1 MYSTWQVFG
10 QALLVN
16 SPLLSYIDVRHAN
29 FLPPRLTVGEARD
42 LGPRYTCSD
51 ELAPIRDES
60 VERVSRRRREL
71 AHQQVEQEAPP
82 QAEPEAPAQAEEAV
96 VELVSSSRTE
106 SEMVTRKVMTISRF
120 IPGTQPSEQQQPP
133 PSSSLNSPSSSSKPH
148 SKKATYDKAN
158 LTWLRRCADK
168 NSSQSFGGI
177 TIWEPTSRAALNVA
191 STSQA
196 APVWQPSFML
206 DGKPLP
212 STASVWVWEK
222 GEGGR
227 VAQSLVHEIGRA
239 HV

>member
-51 ELAPIRDES
+51 ELAPIRDEL

-96 VELVSSSRTE
+96 VELVSSSGTE

-120 IPGTQPSEQQQPP
+120 MPGAQPSEQQQPP
-133 PSSSLNSPSSSSKPH
+133 PP
-148 SKKATYDKAN
+148 
-158 LTWLRRCADK
+158 
-168 NSSQSFGGI
+168 
-177 TIWEPTSRAALNVA
+177 
-191 STSQA
+191 QA
-196 APVWQPSFML
+196 QA
-206 DGKPLP
+206 
-212 STASVWVWEK
+212 
-222 GEGGR
+222 
-227 VAQSLVHEIGRA
+227 
-239 HV
+239 